1 MVEVTTWSVNWSERE
16 NSLFPVFSCNESSIT
31 FEELTF
37 SSSDESVA
45 TYDGESVYLIAPGT
59 TTITASFAGN
69 TNYSAASASY
79 TLTVVDDRTE
89 LAASE
94 LGFASATATA
104 TYGGT
109 VTAPALTNSEK
120 LSFTWNS
127 SVPTVATV
135 NTDGAVTIVGAGE
148 TTISAAFAGNEN
160 YKPKTVSYSL
170 TVAQK
175 EVGLTWGTVSFT
187 YDGSAHVPTATATGL
202 VGADACT
209 VTVDGAQTNAGSYT
223 ATASALSNANYKLP
237 AANTTTFTIAKAASS
252 LTTAPTAKTLTYTG
266 SAQALVNAG
275 TASGGTL
282 QYSLDNQ
289 TYVEAIPTGTNVG
302 NYTVYYKVV
311 GDANHE
317 DAAGSQVTVTIAKAT
332 PTVTFS
338 AATASAK
345 MGESFTAPTAT
356 TTPAGLA
363 LTYASSATNVA
374 TVNASTGAVTLVAA
388 GTATITATFAGN
400 DNYNTANASY
410 TLTVSKADAVE
421 ATLSFASTTATA
433 TYGGTVSA
441 PALTNPQ
448 SLPLTWTSSNQNVA
462 TVGTNGAVT
471 VVGAGETTISAA
483 FAGNDDYKA
492 KTVSYTL
499 TVAKAT
505 PTVTFSAATASAKM
519 GESFTAPTATT
530 TPAGLALT
538 YASSA
543 TNVATV
549 NASTGAVTLVAAGT
563 ATITATFAGNDN
575 YNTAN
580 ASYTLTVSKADPE
593 PEPLA
598 TWIGFEKTEVT
609 AVLGEPF
616 TAPRVVVAPSGLPLT
631 FTSSHKGVA
640 TVNESTGEVTLVRSG
655 TTRITASFEGD
666 DSHAPYRA
674 SYRLK
679 VLGALIRPITQE
691 EDYSMMDSDDF
702 TNNDGTEKDL
712 SNTVINDILYTLK
725 NLDSDEGDGYDPDLQ
740 AIILNTNQDLAD
752 LMGAIKKGVVP
763 CTPEF
768 AAAFT
773 GLTFLVPAGEGHIV
787 VTSQELN
794 GSQLMVKVG
803 DDEPV
808 SGKNSVAISMSEMGD
823 YNIPYQSAMET
834 WVYLYKSGK
843 SGSGTRGKKTA
854 ADVRIR
860 NVSYKKLASGISDV
874 VSEQSDD
881 APWYDLSGQ
890 RISKPVKKGLYIH
903 GNRKVVVK

>member
-1 MVEVTTWSVNWSERE
+1 MVEVTTWSVNWSERGTP
-16 NSLFPVFSCNESSIT
+16 SFPDFYCPSFNGGSIT

-45 TYDGESVYLIAPGT
+45 ILTDGWTPELKAPGT

-374 TVNASTGAVTLVAA
+374 KVNASTGAVTLVAA
-388 GTATITATFAGN
+388 GTTTITATFAGN

-471 VVGAGETTISAA
+471 IVGEGGTTISAA
-483 FAGNDDYKA
+483 FAGNN
-492 KTVSYTL
+492 
-499 TVAKAT
+499 
-505 PTVTFSAATASAKM
+505 
-519 GESFTAPTATT
+519 
-530 TPAGLALT
+530 AL
-538 YASSA
+538 
-543 TNVATV
+543 
-549 NASTGAVTLVAAGT
+549 
-563 ATITATFAGNDN
+563 
-575 YNTAN
+575 
-580 ASYTLTVSKADPE
+580 KP
-593 PEPLA
+593 
-598 TWIGFEKTEVT
+598 KT
-609 AVLGEPF
+609 AV
-616 TAPRVVVAPSGLPLT
+616 
-631 FTSSHKGVA
+631 
-640 TVNESTGEVTLVRSG
+640 
-655 TTRITASFEGD
+655 
-666 DSHAPYRA
+666 
-674 SYRLK
+674 
-679 VLGALIRPITQE
+679 
-691 EDYSMMDSDDF
+691 
-702 TNNDGTEKDL
+702 
-712 SNTVINDILYTLK
+712 
-725 NLDSDEGDGYDPDLQ
+725 
-740 AIILNTNQDLAD
+740 
-752 LMGAIKKGVVP
+752 
-763 CTPEF
+763 
-768 AAAFT
+768 
-773 GLTFLVPAGEGHIV
+773 
-787 VTSQELN
+787 
-794 GSQLMVKVG
+794 
-803 DDEPV
+803 
-808 SGKNSVAISMSEMGD
+808 
-823 YNIPYQSAMET
+823 
-834 WVYLYKSGK
+834 
-843 SGSGTRGKKTA
+843 
-854 ADVRIR
+854 
-860 NVSYKKLASGISDV
+860 
-874 VSEQSDD
+874 
-881 APWYDLSGQ
+881 
-890 RISKPVKKGLYIH
+890 
-903 GNRKVVVK
+903 

>member
-410 TLTVSKADAVE
+410 TLTVSKADAAE
-421 ATLSFASTTATA
+421 ATLSFASTTVTA

>member
-1 MVEVTTWSVNWSERE
+1 M
-16 NSLFPVFSCNESSIT
+16 
-31 FEELTF
+31 
-37 SSSDESVA
+37 
-45 TYDGESVYLIAPGT
+45 
-59 TTITASFAGN
+59 
-69 TNYSAASASY
+69 
-79 TLTVVDDRTE
+79 
-89 LAASE
+89 
-94 LGFASATATA
+94 
-104 TYGGT
+104 
-109 VTAPALTNSEK
+109 
-120 LSFTWNS
+120 
-127 SVPTVATV
+127 
-135 NTDGAVTIVGAGE
+135 
-148 TTISAAFAGNEN
+148 
-160 YKPKTVSYSL
+160 
-170 TVAQK
+170 
-175 EVGLTWGTVSFT
+175 
-187 YDGSAHVPTATATGL
+187 PTATATGL
-202 VGADACT
+202 VGPDACT

-471 VVGAGETTISAA
+471 IVGAGETTISAA

-563 ATITATFAGNDN
+563 ATITATFAGNGN
-575 YNTAN
+575 YNGAN
-580 ASYTLTVSKADPE
+580 ASYTLTVSKADAE

-740 AIILNTNQDLAD
+740 AIILNTNQNLAD
-752 LMGAIKKGVVP
+752 LMDAIRKGVVP
-763 CTPEF
+763 GMPEF

-834 WVYLYKSGK
+834 WVYLYKGGK

>member
-1 MVEVTTWSVNWSERE
+1 
-16 NSLFPVFSCNESSIT
+16 
-31 FEELTF
+31 
-37 SSSDESVA
+37 
-45 TYDGESVYLIAPGT
+45 
-59 TTITASFAGN
+59 
-69 TNYSAASASY
+69 
-79 TLTVVDDRTE
+79 
-89 LAASE
+89 
-94 LGFASATATA
+94 
-104 TYGGT
+104 
-109 VTAPALTNSEK
+109 
-120 LSFTWNS
+120 
-127 SVPTVATV
+127 
-135 NTDGAVTIVGAGE
+135 
-148 TTISAAFAGNEN
+148 
-160 YKPKTVSYSL
+160 
-170 TVAQK
+170 
-175 EVGLTWGTVSFT
+175 
-187 YDGSAHVPTATATGL
+187 
-202 VGADACT
+202 
-209 VTVDGAQTNAGSYT
+209 
-223 ATASALSNANYKLP
+223 
-237 AANTTTFTIAKAASS
+237 
-252 LTTAPTAKTLTYTG
+252 
-266 SAQALVNAG
+266 
-275 TASGGTL
+275 
-282 QYSLDNQ
+282 
-289 TYVEAIPTGTNVG
+289 
-302 NYTVYYKVV
+302 
-311 GDANHE
+311 
-317 DAAGSQVTVTIAKAT
+317 
-332 PTVTFS
+332 
-338 AATASAK
+338 
-345 MGESFTAPTAT
+345 
-356 TTPAGLA
+356 
-363 LTYASSATNVA
+363 
-374 TVNASTGAVTLVAA
+374 
-388 GTATITATFAGN
+388 
-400 DNYNTANASY
+400 
-410 TLTVSKADAVE
+410 
-421 ATLSFASTTATA
+421 
-433 TYGGTVSA
+433 
-441 PALTNPQ
+441 
-448 SLPLTWTSSNQNVA
+448 
-462 TVGTNGAVT
+462 
-471 VVGAGETTISAA
+471 
-483 FAGNDDYKA
+483 
-492 KTVSYTL
+492 
-499 TVAKAT
+499 
-505 PTVTFSAATASAKM
+505 M

-725 NLDSDEGDGYDPDLQ
+725 NLDSDEGDGYDPDLR
-740 AIILNTNQDLAD
+740 AIILNTNQNLAD

-823 YNIPYQSAMET
+823 YNIPYQSAAET
-834 WVYLYKSGK
+834 WVYLYKGGK

>member
-1 MVEVTTWSVNWSERE
+1 
-16 NSLFPVFSCNESSIT
+16 
-31 FEELTF
+31 
-37 SSSDESVA
+37 
-45 TYDGESVYLIAPGT
+45 
-59 TTITASFAGN
+59 
-69 TNYSAASASY
+69 
-79 TLTVVDDRTE
+79 
-89 LAASE
+89 
-94 LGFASATATA
+94 
-104 TYGGT
+104 
-109 VTAPALTNSEK
+109 
-120 LSFTWNS
+120 
-127 SVPTVATV
+127 
-135 NTDGAVTIVGAGE
+135 
-148 TTISAAFAGNEN
+148 
-160 YKPKTVSYSL
+160 
-170 TVAQK
+170 
-175 EVGLTWGTVSFT
+175 
-187 YDGSAHVPTATATGL
+187 
-202 VGADACT
+202 
-209 VTVDGAQTNAGSYT
+209 
-223 ATASALSNANYKLP
+223 
-237 AANTTTFTIAKAASS
+237 
-252 LTTAPTAKTLTYTG
+252 
-266 SAQALVNAG
+266 
-275 TASGGTL
+275 
-282 QYSLDNQ
+282 
-289 TYVEAIPTGTNVG
+289 
-302 NYTVYYKVV
+302 
-311 GDANHE
+311 
-317 DAAGSQVTVTIAKAT
+317 
-332 PTVTFS
+332 
-338 AATASAK
+338 
-345 MGESFTAPTAT
+345 
-356 TTPAGLA
+356 
-363 LTYASSATNVA
+363 
-374 TVNASTGAVTLVAA
+374 
-388 GTATITATFAGN
+388 
-400 DNYNTANASY
+400 
-410 TLTVSKADAVE
+410 
-421 ATLSFASTTATA
+421 
-433 TYGGTVSA
+433 VSA

-471 VVGAGETTISAA
+471 IVGAGEATISAA

-543 TNVATV
+543 TNVAKV

-563 ATITATFAGNDN
+563 TTITATFAGNDN
-575 YNTAN
+575 YNGAN
-580 ASYTLTVSKADPE
+580 ASYTLTVSEADPE
-593 PEPLA
+593 PEPEPEPGPEPLA
-598 TWIGFEKTEVT
+598 ETWIGFEKTEVT

-631 FTSSHKGVA
+631 FTSSNKGVA
-640 TVNESTGEVTLVRSG
+640 TVNESTGEVTLVGLG
-655 TTRITASFEGD
+655 TTSITASFEGD

-702 TNNDGTEKDL
+702 TNDDGTEKDL

-725 NLDSDEGDGYDPDLQ
+725 NLDSDEGDGYDPDLR
-740 AIILNTNQDLAD
+740 AIILNTNQNLAD
-752 LMGAIKKGVVP
+752 LMGAIRKGVVP
-763 CTPEF
+763 GMPEF